1 MSDLAAARSSRA
13 RLVPAGLLGALAVL
27 LVVEN
32 EAVRTFEARC
42 AGPLVGLL
50 TGSGG
55 SRAVGDVVFFGLG
68 TKDAL
73 GLKISTGC
81 TTVVLLTPF
90 LLIMAAIAARSPVPV
105 ARVVAAATVGS
116 GMLVAVNVIRLTG
129 IAWATSVWGLA
140 HGFEISHFLVGSIF
154 AILGFAA
161 ALVVSVR
168 LLVGGADARG
178 LYQRVGRAPR
188 GRHRGPRGGPPPR
201 PPPPAPLGLRG
212 PLTGPRSLGL
222 TPRRL
227 PARRRRR

>member
-1 MSDLAAARSSRA
+1 MPNRSSQARSPSMSEVAAARSSRA
-13 RLVPAGLLGALAVL
+13 RLVPAGLLAALAVL

-32 EAVRTFEARC
+32 EAVRAFEARC
-42 AGPLVGLL
+42 AGPLVGML
-50 TGSGG
+50 TRTGA

-73 GLKISTGC
+73 GLKITTGC
-81 TTVVLLTPF
+81 TTVVLLAPF

-105 ARVVAAATVGS
+105 ARVAAAATAGS
-116 GMLVAVNVIRLTG
+116 AMLVAVNVIRLTG

-168 LLVGGADARG
+168 LLVGGADPRG
-178 LYQRVGRAPR
+178 LYQRVGRAGR
-188 GRHRGPRGGPPPR
+188 GRHRGPGRGLNRPR
-201 PPPPAPLGLRG
+201 PG
-212 PLTGPRSLGL
+212 RSGSAG
-222 TPRRL
+222 R
-227 PARRRRR
+227 